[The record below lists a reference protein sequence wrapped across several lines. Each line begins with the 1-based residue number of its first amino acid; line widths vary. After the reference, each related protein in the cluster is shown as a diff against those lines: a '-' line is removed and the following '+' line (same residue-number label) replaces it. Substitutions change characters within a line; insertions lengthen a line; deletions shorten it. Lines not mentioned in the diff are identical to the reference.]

1 MMELEVYFILN
12 LGFASLMKKL
22 FVLNLYGNLPSKGG
36 PAGLLR
42 LRTDAASR
50 VVEMIL

>member
-1 MMELEVYFILN
+1 MMEVYFEPWFCI
-12 LGFASLMKKL
+12 FDEEADV